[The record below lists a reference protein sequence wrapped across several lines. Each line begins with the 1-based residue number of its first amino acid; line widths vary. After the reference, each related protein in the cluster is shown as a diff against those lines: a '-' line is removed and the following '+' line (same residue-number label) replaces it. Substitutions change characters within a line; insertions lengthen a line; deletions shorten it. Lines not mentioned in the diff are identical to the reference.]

1 MPERL
6 HKLLAAAGLGS
17 RREIEDW
24 IRAGRVT
31 VNGTPASIGQSIELR
46 DRVAIDKKPFRF
58 KLESKTGMP
67 RAPRVLIYNKPEGEI
82 VSRDDPEGRP
92 SVFTQLPRLRG
103 AKWIAVGRLD
113 INSGGL
119 LLFTTS
125 GDLANRL
132 MHPRYEIEREY
143 AVRVMGVLTKVQSQQ
158 LLLGIEMEDGL
169 GKFELIE
176 DRGGEGSNHWYHVVL
191 KEGRKREV
199 RRIFQAVGL
208 MVSRLIRVRY
218 GPVGLPPRVKRG
230 QSLDLEPAQVQ
241 ALLGSVGLLGDQ
253 DEKSSGDRRPERPA
267 KTGRESTRPVRT
279 EKPTRGTYASA
290 KRFER
295 PEASGRER
303 GGEDK
308 PSRSSRSARPTAG
321 KRPERPVAVKRETGS
336 VGKPSKPTRSP
347 RASSARPSG
356 AGQARGE
363 KYSASKRKPR

>member
-31 VNGTPASIGQSIELR
+31 VNGELATIGQSIELR
-46 DRVAIDKKPFRF
+46 DRVSIDKKPFRF
-58 KLESKTGMP
+58 KLESKTGKP
-67 RAPRVLIYNKPEGEI
+67 RAPRVLLYNKPEGEI

-92 SVFTQLPRLRG
+92 SVFAQLPRLRG

-143 AVRVMGVLTKVQSQQ
+143 AVRVMGVLTKVQTQQ
-158 LLLGIEMEDGL
+158 LLDGIEMEDGI
-169 GKFELIE
+169 GKFDLIQ
-176 DRGGEGSNHWYHVVL
+176 DQGGEGSNHWYHVIL

-218 GPVGLPPRVKRG
+218 GNITLPPRVKRG
-230 QSLDLEPAQVQ
+230 QTLDLEPVQVQ
-241 ALLGSVGLLGDQ
+241 ALMQAVGLSESNEESAPAPRRSKPTEGEARSSRASRSQ
-253 DEKSSGDRRPERPA
+253 EGPSKFGSNKSSP
-267 KTGRESTRPVRT
+267 
-279 EKPTRGTYASA
+279 
-290 KRFER
+290 
-295 PEASGRER
+295 
-303 GGEDK
+303 DK
-308 PSRSSRSARPTAG
+308 PSTPRGAG
-321 KRPERPVAVKRETGS
+321 RAPRQTKP
-336 VGKPSKPTRSP
+336 GKTTSPRSKPR
-347 RASSARPSG
+347 
-356 AGQARGE
+356 
-363 KYSASKRKPR
+363 

>member
-58 KLESKTGMP
+58 KLESKTGKL

-143 AVRVMGVLTKVQSQQ
+143 AVRIMGVLTKVQSQQ

-176 DRGGEGSNHWYHVVL
+176 DHGGEGSNHWYHVVL

-253 DEKSSGDRRPERPA
+253 DEKTSGDTRPERPV
-267 KTGRESTRPVRT
+267 KTGRESTRPERT
-279 EKPTRGTYASA
+279 AKPVRGTHASA

-295 PEASGRER
+295 AESSGRENSAELR
-303 GGEDK
+303 SNKSARSTRPAAGKRSERVVASKRETGGTDK
-308 PSRSSRSARPTAG
+308 PSKTARSARPTGAN
-321 KRPERPVAVKRETGS
+321 K
-336 VGKPSKPTRSP
+336 KPL
-347 RASSARPSG
+347 SA
-356 AGQARGE
+356 
-363 KYSASKRKPR
+363 K